1 MNTARRGIDQ
11 SSEKLSPR
19 RLDNRGPGTD
29 RRRSFRRSNPCRRFR
44 MLIVGYFTASASSA
58 SCARR
63 SNFTSPIVGSVASLS
78 TTRCPITRRSLVFR
92 TAPDSCRKRAAPA
105 LTFSANRRHSAR
117 GSGREEPARRRRSR
131 TDAAAF
137 TIMAHEAFS
146 DRSSIFAILSQ
157 PRSNVKVPA
166 LPAGS
171 CILTMRD
178 RTKSSA
184 CSTT

>member
-29 RRRSFRRSNPCRRFR
+29 RRRSFRRSNPVGGFGCSS
-44 MLIVGYFTASASSA
+44 LAIVTASASSA

-92 TAPDSCRKRAAPA
+92 NASDSCLKRAVPGTYVQRQDRTSTGVPVTCRRPA
-105 LTFSANRRHSAR
+105 RSAR
-117 GSGREEPARRRRSR
+117 RASPRACRWRRRRAPPR
-131 TDAAAF
+131 G
-137 TIMAHEAFS
+137 AHC
-146 DRSSIFAILSQ
+146 
-157 PRSNVKVPA
+157 P
-166 LPAGS
+166 
-171 CILTMRD
+171 
-178 RTKSSA
+178 
-184 CSTT
+184 